1 MRSLLH
7 IDPTHPTTSLEF
19 ISTGLSGEITGYR
32 EVTTTADA
40 RTAANS
46 TSMERK
52 PADYQGSF
60 VRGKSSYFPFRP
72 GGLGDA
78 ILTGEEEDST
88 EGTPALA
95 VEGLEKAFEKGR
107 GMFASSSS
115 SVDPHAADTRPTP
128 SCKTGGIRTIPPGF
142 TRGLDFGPL
151 ADDPTSALIEEEEE
165 EVEVKPI
172 YRPMLE
178 LSNEAGRA
186 RAITVRC
193 CTCARCSYT
202 SSSRPPPQ
210 NGQPEDGDRP
220 QLDAAIEELLP
231 TRVGPRDLS
240 NCRLLTDR
248 LLCSGW

>member
-1 MRSLLH
+1 MADAVTGRSEGARRSGVGAVRTAESLKSETNCADLCLYRHWGREPDLRSLLH

-72 GGLGDA
+72 GGLGHA

-88 EGTPALA
+88 DGTPTLA

-107 GMFASSSS
+107 GTISSASS
-115 SVDPHAADTRPTP
+115 VQMQQTP
-128 SCKTGGIRTIPPGF
+128 C
-142 TRGLDFGPL
+142 
-151 ADDPTSALIEEEEE
+151 
-165 EVEVKPI
+165 
-172 YRPMLE
+172 
-178 LSNEAGRA
+178 
-186 RAITVRC
+186 
-193 CTCARCSYT
+193 
-202 SSSRPPPQ
+202 
-210 NGQPEDGDRP
+210 
-220 QLDAAIEELLP
+220 
-231 TRVGPRDLS
+231 
-240 NCRLLTDR
+240 
-248 LLCSGW
+248 

>member
-1 MRSLLH
+1 MGAVRTAEDLKSETSCADLCLSRHWGREPDLRSLLH

-88 EGTPALA
+88 DGTPALA

-107 GMFASSSS
+107 GTFASSSS
-115 SVDPHAADTRPTP
+115 SVDPYAADNLPTP
-128 SCKTGGIRTIPPGF
+128 SCKQVAFAPSRRASPAGSTLDRSPTIR
-142 TRGLDFGPL
+142 
-151 ADDPTSALIEEEEE
+151 
-165 EVEVKPI
+165 
-172 YRPMLE
+172 
-178 LSNEAGRA
+178 RA
-186 RAITVRC
+186 H
-193 CTCARCSYT
+193 
-202 SSSRPPPQ
+202 
-210 NGQPEDGDRP
+210 
-220 QLDAAIEELLP
+220 
-231 TRVGPRDLS
+231 
-240 NCRLLTDR
+240 
-248 LLCSGW
+248 